1 MDVGVSVPP
10 SVTFGSLWAYQRY
23 RGGVSS
29 GGRNSVTTFGTFPE
43 PRHLSSPPTKVD
55 PNPIPTSVVFFEGE
69 GPGPTLLLGRNMA
82 VTLVLDV
89 SLGGIR
95 PDSDTGFSGRSL
107 LSHRVVC

>member
-1 MDVGVSVPP
+1 
-10 SVTFGSLWAYQRY
+10 
-23 RGGVSS
+23 
-29 GGRNSVTTFGTFPE
+29 
-43 PRHLSSPPTKVD
+43 
-55 PNPIPTSVVFFEGE
+55 
-69 GPGPTLLLGRNMA
+69 MA